1 MSKSTK
7 IVATISDIRCEVDFL
22 RQLYA
27 EGMNVV
33 RMNSAHIQREGFE
46 RIVNNTRAVSTN
58 LAILMDTKGPEIRTT
73 KIEEDS
79 IDLVTG
85 DIIKVVG
92 NPDVLTTKECIA
104 VNYAHFV
111 RDLNVGDSILFDDG
125 EIDVKV
131 DSKTEEYLVCSVQNN
146 GNLGS
151 RKSVNVPGVRINLP
165 SLTEKDRTNI
175 LLAIEMNLDFIAH

>member
-22 RQLYA
+22 AQLYA

-46 RIVNNTRAVSTN
+46 RIVNNTRAVSPN

-73 KIEEDS
+73 KIEDDS

-85 DIIKVVG
+85 DIVNKHPAVGIVIHVIWAGRRVYRGVV
-92 NPDVLTTKECIA
+92 THQC
-104 VNYAHFV
+104 
-111 RDLNVGDSILFDDG
+111 
-125 EIDVKV
+125 
-131 DSKTEEYLVCSVQNN
+131 
-146 GNLGS
+146 
-151 RKSVNVPGVRINLP
+151 
-165 SLTEKDRTNI
+165 
-175 LLAIEMNLDFIAH
+175 